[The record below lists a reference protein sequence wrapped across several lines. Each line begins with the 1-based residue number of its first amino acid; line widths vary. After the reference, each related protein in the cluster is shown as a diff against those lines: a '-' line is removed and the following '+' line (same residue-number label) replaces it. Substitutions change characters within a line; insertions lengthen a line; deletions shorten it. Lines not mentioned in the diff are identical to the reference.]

1 MDFIYK
7 FIENSSNLPSFS
19 HTIGIAL
26 LTILIPISIAMFSRE
41 REYVELD
48 KNVILDGIF
57 RPKLF
62 LIVLG
67 LIFLPALFWHISTF
81 EFKVIELILW
91 ISGIFLMITI

>member
-7 FIENSSNLPSFS
+7 FIENSSNLPSFL

-26 LTILIPISIAMFSRE
+26 LTILIPISIAMFSRK

-62 LIVLG
+62 LMVLG

-81 EFKVIELILW
+81 EFKII
-91 ISGIFLMITI
+91 